1 MQRKKIYDQLPEGA
15 ANAVSTRELVSRLGF
30 RSDRELRMAIAQER
44 ESGLLILSTT
54 RNGGGYF
61 RPSQG
66 EAGQQEI
73 AAFIATL
80 HSRAINTL
88 KALKAARA
96 ALNVVDGQLFL
107 EECREAG

>member
-1 MQRKKIYDQLPEGA
+1 MAKTIFEILPEGE
-15 ANAVSTRELVSRLGF
+15 ANALKSSDLVRLIGCD
-30 RSDRELRMAIAQER
+30 SPRELRSMIAKER
-44 ESGLLILSTT
+44 ESGLLILSTC

-66 EAGQQEI
+66 EAGQREI

-107 EECREAG
+107 EECEEAG